1 MHELQQLLK
10 KFLARKIGL
19 GELQRRFALLLEDDS
34 SLAPKAAA
42 WLDAGEE
49 DGRLSTAVCT
59 SLKNVIVAHL
69 AASSDW
75 PDPRNSGIFDE
86 PDLAPENITMTPE
99 TDIPI
104 GDNMSSATFVRG
116 SDATRVGGA
125 GNRQQNGNS
134 GAAAPKLEQVASEL
148 QIGALIGD
156 RYELVAELGSGG
168 MGRVFKAHDRLRAE
182 AQDRDPFLALKVL
195 SEKFKAHPDSM
206 IALQREARRAQTLA
220 HPNVITVHEF
230 FRDGP
235 HFYMTMELLHGEAL
249 DLLLNTEIVCP
260 ISIDEAWPI
269 IEGAGLALQ
278 YGHEKGIVHSD
289 VKPGN
294 IFRCDDGTIKVL
306 DFGISRPIPSAEATD
321 SQQTVFD
328 PGTRLGSLTPA
339 YASLEMWHQDAP
351 DPRDDIYALSCVIYL
366 LLTGKHPFDG
376 ASSKDAFHQGLEPE
390 RIETISRSQWAALAH
405 GLQLRRENRIGSVA
419 ELLSALAP
427 QTLIRS
433 RRRMAI
439 LVVALIAVIIAAVGV
454 RYYGM
459 YIEEGALADQ
469 TFDMGLNASPV
480 PAAIELTPDE
490 IEVQLALARL
500 ELDTLDPTAGA
511 TVLSS
516 VLSQGPNSVMQRV
529 GMVLNND
536 PDNESALQM
545 KNEVFEMLLDRARD
559 FVNRRDYESALTL
572 AFAAGTITMNRS
584 VRRLVED
591 ICDKDA
597 PPANCPS
604 QGR

>member
-10 KFLARKIGL
+10 QFLARKIGL
-19 GELQRRFALLLEDDS
+19 GELQRRFALLLDDDS

-49 DGRLSTAVCT
+49 DGRLSSAVCT

-69 AASSDW
+69 AASSGW

-86 PDLAPENITMTPE
+86 PDLAPEKITTTPE
-99 TDIPI
+99 TNTPAR
-104 GDNMSSATFVRG
+104 GSKSSATFVRD
-116 SDATRVGGA
+116 SDATRIGDRSERPENP
-125 GNRQQNGNS
+125 NR
-134 GAAAPKLEQVASEL
+134 GAAAPATQQVAAEL

-235 HFYMTMELLHGEAL
+235 HFYLTMELLHGEPL
-249 DLLLNTEIVCP
+249 DLLLNTEITCP
-260 ISIDEAWPI
+260 ISLDEAWPI

-328 PGTRLGSLTPA
+328 PGKRLGSLTPA

-366 LLTGKHPFDG
+366 LLSGKHPFDG

-390 RIETISRSQWAALAH
+390 KIESISRSQWTALAH
-405 GLQLRRENRIGSVA
+405 GLELRRENRIGSVA

-433 RRRMAI
+433 RRRKVILVGALAAAI
-439 LVVALIAVIIAAVGV
+439 LAALGV

-469 TFDMGLNASPV
+469 TFDIGLDASPV
-480 PAAIELTPDE
+480 PAPIELTPDE

-500 ELDTLDPTAGA
+500 ELDDLDPAA
-511 TVLSS
+511 DASILAS
-516 VLSQGPNSVMQRV
+516 VLSQGPNSVTQRV
-529 GMVLNND
+529 GMVLHND
-536 PDNESALQM
+536 PGNATALQM
-545 KNEVFEMLLDRARD
+545 KNEVFEMLLERARNFLD
-559 FVNRRDYESALTL
+559 SREYESALTL
-572 AFAAGTITMNRS
+572 AFAAGAITMNRS

-591 ICDKDA
+591 ICDNDEA
-597 PPANCPS
+597 PTNCPS
-604 QGR
+604 QSR